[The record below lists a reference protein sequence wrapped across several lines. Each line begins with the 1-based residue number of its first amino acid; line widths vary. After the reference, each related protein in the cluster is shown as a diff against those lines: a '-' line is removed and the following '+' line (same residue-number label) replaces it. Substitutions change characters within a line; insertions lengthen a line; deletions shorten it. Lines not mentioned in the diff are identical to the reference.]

1 MDMKGVAMDNSF
13 GGMSEDD
20 FFLGYDAM
28 IDEDDPDSINY
39 NAQKHI
45 SGHRET
51 YYGGGC
57 CCVALLPVLIIVFF
71 VLFITA

>member
-1 MDMKGVAMDNSF
+1 MDNSF

-39 NAQKHI
+39 DERKH
-45 SGHRET
+45 SRCHRDT
-51 YYGGGC
+51 YYSGGC
-57 CCVALLPVLIIVFF
+57 CCVALLPVLIFAFF
-71 VLFITA
+71 LLFLIA